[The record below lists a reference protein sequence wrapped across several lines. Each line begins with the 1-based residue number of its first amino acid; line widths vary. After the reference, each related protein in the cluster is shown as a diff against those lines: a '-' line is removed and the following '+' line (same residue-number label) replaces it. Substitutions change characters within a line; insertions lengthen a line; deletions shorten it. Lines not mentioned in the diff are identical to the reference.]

1 MFHDDFKKKLL
12 TVILMSLALLNL
24 KSTHCQAAT
33 SYYVSPNGCDSNPGT
48 IKKPFKSVHQAKSTV
63 REQITK
69 GQKGDITV
77 YLRGGQYVL
86 DKTVTFGLE
95 DSGKK
100 LLIDCGLFQGIK
112 SNRQKNWDPFPIPP
126 SEIDSILLTHAHLD
140 HSGYIPRF
148 CNQGFQ
154 GKIQSVFHGDALG

>member
-1 MFHDDFKKKLL
+1 MSPQL
-12 TVILMSLALLNL
+12 TFYG
-24 KSTHCQAAT
+24 AT
-33 SYYVSPNGCDSNPGT
+33 G
-48 IKKPFKSVHQAKSTV
+48 
-63 REQITK
+63 
-69 GQKGDITV
+69 
-77 YLRGGQYVL
+77 
-86 DKTVTFGLE
+86 TVTGSRFVLE

-154 GKIQSVFHGDALG
+154 GKIHCTHATYDLCKIMLPDSGHVQEEDAHWANKKGFSKHKPALPLYP